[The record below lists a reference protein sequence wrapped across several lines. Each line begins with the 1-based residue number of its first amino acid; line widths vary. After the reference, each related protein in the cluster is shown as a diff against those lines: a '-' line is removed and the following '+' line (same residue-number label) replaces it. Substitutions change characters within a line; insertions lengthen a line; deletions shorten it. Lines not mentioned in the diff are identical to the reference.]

1 MVWTVLKNVMDS
13 CLHCGRNVPTQVRL
27 TNFTHKPKEETYY
40 ACPFCFSRLEAE
52 EVPDHLE
59 CVHGHHGA
67 VISSSASLHKAKGE
81 RSEEKT
87 EVSESEMSCG
97 HGFGYLNNRPRDTT
111 IPDECLTCS
120 RILQCMTKSL

>member
-1 MVWTVLKNVMDS
+1 MWALLKNVMDS
-13 CLHCGRNVPTQVRL
+13 CLHCGRAVPSPVRL
-27 TNFTHKPKEETYY
+27 TNLTHKPKEETYY

-59 CVHGHHGA
+59 CVHGHSGLNA
-67 VISSSASLHKAKGE
+67 SSAVNVMHSKSEKNAAKFAD
-81 RSEEKT
+81 
-87 EVSESEMSCG
+87 ESSTNCA
-97 HGFGYLNNRPRDTT
+97 HGYGYLNNRPKDAT

>member
-1 MVWTVLKNVMDS
+1 MWCGLVLKNVMDS
-13 CLHCGRNVPTQVRL
+13 CLHCGRTVPTPVRL
-27 TNFTHKPKEETYY
+27 TNLTHKPKEETYY

-67 VISSSASLHKAKGE
+67 TTSSSTNPLHA
-81 RSEEKT
+81 KT
-87 EVSESEMSCG
+87 EKSAAKAEASDVGCS
-97 HGFGYLNNRPRDTT
+97 HGFGFLNNRAKDAA
-111 IPDECLTCS
+111 IPDECLTCP